1 MVASRGGS
9 LVMTL
14 LVCAAGA
21 VHVIAAE
28 PPAETKRQRIEKLTD
43 EIAKLHAAG
52 KLEPALK
59 KAEELVKT
67 SPRDGRAHYGLA
79 GLLSRLGRADDAL
92 TALERAVKLHDVHPE
107 LMRRDDDFQSLRDRP
122 RFAELVAAAEAD
134 LRRQQG
140 QAKAVWTV
148 TLPREFDP
156 WRPAPLIVAL
166 HGYGGRADAM
176 AKLWTAAAESYGAIL
191 VTPEGQVA
199 AQNAHAWGGAGEA
212 QRSVLSAAGDT
223 RRRFRI
229 DPKRTVLTGFSQGG
243 TMTWEIALS
252 TPRSFAAIIPI
263 AGPFNSQASET
274 FKSNKLVGLRVC
286 AIVGGAD
293 RNETVSS
300 MRLASSMFER
310 AGAKVDLR
318 LFKGVGHDMPPEPD
332 LVLLDALAFVWPS
345 AETKDTPTT
354 YPTGHRRGP

>member
-1 MVASRGGS
+1 M
-9 LVMTL
+9 
-14 LVCAAGA
+14 
-21 VHVIAAE
+21 
-28 PPAETKRQRIEKLTD
+28 
-43 EIAKLHAAG
+43 
-52 KLEPALK
+52 
-59 KAEELVKT
+59 
-67 SPRDGRAHYGLA
+67 
-79 GLLSRLGRADDAL
+79 
-92 TALERAVKLHDVHPE
+92 
-107 LMRRDDDFQSLRDRP
+107 
-122 RFAELVAAAEAD
+122 
-134 LRRQQG
+134 
-140 QAKAVWTV
+140 

-176 AKLWTAAAESYGAIL
+176 AKLWTAAADAYGAIL

-212 QRSVLSAAGDT
+212 QRSALSAAGDT
-223 RRRFRI
+223 RRRFRV

-243 TMTWEIALS
+243 TMTWDIALS
-252 TPRSFAAIIPI
+252 SPRSFAAIIPI

-286 AIVGGAD
+286 AIVGTAD

-318 LFKGVGHDMPPEPD
+318 LFKGVGHEMPPEPD
-332 LVLLDALAFVWPS
+332 IVLRDALEFVWADAATRGKP
-345 AETKDTPTT
+345 ADAPPTT
-354 YPTGHRRGP
+354 RRAP